1 MHNNAC
7 TSLFFFFFF
16 FLTNGFLTP
25 KSVIQEYLSPF
36 RSSKVQNVSVL
47 LRGGG
52 GSEGKSRGRLP
63 FVAIQFQT
71 GLKSFLVKN
80 TKQG

>member
-1 MHNNAC
+1 MYI
-7 TSLFFFFFF
+7 TPFFFFFF
-16 FLTNGFLTP
+16 TNSFLTP

-52 GSEGKSRGRLP
+52 EGREGKSRGHLP

-71 GLKSFLVKN
+71 GLKSFLAKN
-80 TKQG
+80 TKQD